1 MRAMRSRLHQIVVPV
16 IVLAAVA
23 SAAGC
28 GGSSNSST
36 TSTTSSTT
44 TTTSAA
50 ATTAATTTTTAT
62 SGTTTSASA
71 AASSALGALASAGNC
86 KSLAGLGQAYS
97 QALSGSGTVDIA
109 KEATLLQQFAQKV
122 PASIKPDFEI
132 FANDLQKVASAIG
145 SYKPGSTPSPA
156 ALAKLAS
163 LATSINTTQLQAA
176 SKQIESWAV
185 ANCKPS

>member
-28 GGSSNSST
+28 GGSSNSPTTST
-36 TSTTSSTT
+36 TSTTTPTT

-50 ATTAATTTTTAT
+50 ATTTTGT

-71 AASSALGALASAGNC
+71 AASAALGALASAGNC
-86 KSLAGLGQAYS
+86 KSLAGLGEAYS
-97 QALSGSGTVDIA
+97 QALSGSGTVDVA
-109 KEATLLQQFAQKV
+109 KEAALLQQFAQKV
-122 PASIKPDFEI
+122 PAAIKPDFEI
-132 FANDLQKVASAIG
+132 FANDLTKVASAIG
-145 SYKPGSTPSPA
+145 SYKPGTTPSPS

-176 SKQIESWAV
+176 GKQIQAWAV

>member
-1 MRAMRSRLHQIVVPV
+1 MRSRLHQIVVPV

-50 ATTAATTTTTAT
+50 ATTTTGT

-71 AASSALGALASAGNC
+71 AASAALGALASAGNC
-86 KSLAGLGQAYS
+86 KSLAGLGEAYS
-97 QALSGSGTVDIA
+97 QALSGSGTVDVA
-109 KEATLLQQFAQKV
+109 KEAALLQQFAQKV
-122 PASIKPDFEI
+122 PAAIKPDFEI
-132 FANDLQKVASAIG
+132 FANDLTKVASAIG
-145 SYKPGSTPSPA
+145 SYKPGTTPSPA

-176 SKQIESWAV
+176 GKQIQAWAV